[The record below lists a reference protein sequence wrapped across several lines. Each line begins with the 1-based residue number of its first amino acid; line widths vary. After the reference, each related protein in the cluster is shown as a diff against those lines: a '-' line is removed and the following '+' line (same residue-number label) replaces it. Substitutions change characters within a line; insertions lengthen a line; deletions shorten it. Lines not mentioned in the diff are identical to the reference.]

1 MNQTAESMYEEVDEH
16 VYYTYTRNGVEYA
29 TPDYDFA
36 FSRSTGDVY
45 KMTYQPTEI
54 NAPSCA

>member
-1 MNQTAESMYEEVDEH
+1 MYEEVVAEEC
-16 VYYTYTRNGVEYA
+16 VYYTYTRNGIEYA

-45 KMTYQPTEI
+45 KVSYEPTEI
-54 NAPSCA
+54 NAPVCA